1 MILSNERRI
10 LTSPESAFHGLESSG
25 EQHTQHICK
34 LRRKSRTTFLSR
46 VELWLLLE
54 LLKAFYLG
62 SLRCMTDSIIMA
74 DIYPDTTQRLK
85 ILFLW
90 MLCVS
95 IVTELFAWVCCCMYL
110 GIDAPSH
117 LAAGFLTD
125 LISVC
130 SASNSLPM
138 SSPSQRYHPMPLG
151 EPAIWNEKEPSQVI
165 TKFSFVLLEMVRQK
179 VRNDNL
185 PECGL
190 GPSSQFS
197 QLKIPVLS
205 EVMWDPRG
213 GVLWN
218 AQVT

>member
-1 MILSNERRI
+1 MILSNERTI
-10 LTSPESAFHGLESSG
+10 VTSPELAFHGLESSG
-25 EQHTQHICK
+25 ERHTQHICK

-62 SLRCMTDSIIMA
+62 SFRCMTDSIIMA
-74 DIYPDTTQRLK
+74 YIYQGTTQCLK

-90 MLCVS
+90 KLCVS

-151 EPAIWNEKEPSQVI
+151 EPAIWN
-165 TKFSFVLLEMVRQK
+165 
-179 VRNDNL
+179 VRNQVRSSLNFLLCYWRRSDRRCGMIL
-185 PECGL
+185 PEYGL